1 MMHCA
6 RRRDRHVIAADPAA
20 VRDLL
25 IALEQGP
32 ALAGLTGEEREC
44 TLLVLAEAL
53 NNVVEH
59 GYGGGPGWIGLMP
72 GPRHS
77 GRDWRI
83 LDRSQSVPPEECLQA
98 EMPQDAAEGGF
109 GWPLIRALTEEVG
122 LRRCVGFNVLTLQVR
137 AEGTQAPCAAGME
150 RRG

>member
-1 MMHCA
+1 MHCA
-6 RRRDRHVIAADPAA
+6 RRRDRHVIAADPGA

-25 IALEQGP
+25 IALEQGN

-44 TLLVLAEAL
+44 TLIVLAEAL

-59 GYGGGPGWIGLMP
+59 VYGGGPGWIGLVP
-72 GPRHS
+72 GPRRS

-83 LDRSQSVPPEECLQA
+83 VDRSQSVLPEGCLQA

-109 GWPLIRALTEEVG
+109 GWSLIRALTDEVEM
-122 LRRCVGFNVLTLQVR
+122 RRCAGFNVLTLQVR
-137 AEGTQAPCAAGME
+137 AVWGLASGATGQDG
-150 RRG
+150 RG